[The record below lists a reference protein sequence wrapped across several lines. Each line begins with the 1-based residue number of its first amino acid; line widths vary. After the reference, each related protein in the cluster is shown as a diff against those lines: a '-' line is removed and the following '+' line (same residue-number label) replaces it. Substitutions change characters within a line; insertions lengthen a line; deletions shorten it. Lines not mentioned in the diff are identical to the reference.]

1 MKNNKTN
8 PEYVN
13 VKVTVMDTTNRT
25 FANDMLIAI
34 KVAKHMPLTK
44 QIKRIK
50 EKALKIAK
58 DKSGLSRFAKWS
70 FKAFCLRA
78 DYNPSLNTRKSLKM
92 DKKYTE
98 RDLNILAKLM

>member
-1 MKNNKTN
+1 MKTRKTN

-13 VKVTVMDTTNRT
+13 VKVTVMDTNNRT
-25 FANDMLIAI
+25 FANDMLIVI

-78 DYNPSLNTRKSLKM
+78 DYNPSPNTRKSLRI

-98 RDLNILAKLM
+98 RDLINYAKIM